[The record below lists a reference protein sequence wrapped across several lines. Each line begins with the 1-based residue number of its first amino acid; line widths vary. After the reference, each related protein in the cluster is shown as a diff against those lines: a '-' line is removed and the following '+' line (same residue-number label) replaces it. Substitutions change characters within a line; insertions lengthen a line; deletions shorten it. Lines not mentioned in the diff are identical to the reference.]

1 MWNVRDEQCN
11 FQTHFDKWITTHN
24 HRFIYIHCI
33 ERQTK
38 KIIDSKMVRFAVFQ
52 RICSY
57 MYGCWCLF
65 FFFTSSFAEEF
76 ELCRSKC
83 IWLVSNE
90 LKRTTDKHIVEIQI
104 GLKLCHAPTYKSH
117 HIHFTRILWKST
129 GQSIII
135 QKSMH
140 YIL

>member
-38 KIIDSKMVRFAVFQ
+38 KLSSLKWFDLLCSKEFVHICMVVGAV
-52 RICSY
+52 
-57 MYGCWCLF
+57 F
-65 FFFTSSFAEEF
+65 FFFSSSFAEEF

-117 HIHFTRILWKST
+117 HIRFTRILWKST